1 MMATNVFD
9 LFARLLLD
17 TSGYEESLG
26 NARSLATSV
35 GNGIKKGFG
44 ALATAAGAAFTAAGA
59 ATTKFVSD
67 SVQAGMTFDKS
78 MSQVAATMGYTVD
91 QINDSTSEEAQN
103 FQKLRDFALDMGKST
118 AFSASQAADAL
129 NYMALAGYDA
139 ETSMT
144 MLPNVLNLAAA
155 GGIELAAAS
164 DMVTDASSALGLDI
178 EHTTLMV
185 DQMAA
190 AASKSNTSVAQLG
203 DAILTVGGT
212 AKGLAGGTTELST
225 ALGLLADNGI
235 KGAEGGTA
243 LRNILLNLT
252 PKSDEAAEAMER
264 IGLRAYDA
272 EGNMRPL
279 QDIFTEMSASMQ
291 GMSDL
296 ERKNILG
303 AMFNKVDLKS
313 VEALLGTTTDR
324 WNELTSAIDNSEN
337 AAANMAD
344 TQLDN
349 LAGDMTLFQ
358 SALEGAEVVISDS
371 LSPTLRGFVTFGT
384 ESIGK
389 LTDAF
394 SEGGLEGAIAV
405 LPEILNEGIGKISE
419 VLPQAIQVVQEV
431 FSAIAENLPTI
442 VQSVLPSM
450 LRGVLDVMQSL
461 MKSIPS
467 LVTTVFQ
474 TIGQVFG
481 GDTVDS
487 LFQAMQD
494 MLDGVFDAI
503 GQNFTQDNVT
513 KVLSW
518 ILDLIAHVSDLIG
531 NNIGTVIDVAVQIID
546 AFVNSFYSPEIVTKI
561 LETATGI
568 ITALVD
574 GLTGGDHL
582 QKLLDAALN
591 ITLKMQEVFMQPE
604 VIESITEAAAIIV
617 SELAKGI
624 LQALPQIANSLA
636 GFAKNVVDYII
647 NYDWSAAADG
657 FVGGFMSGFD
667 SMDWSFIDDVEQKWV
682 DFWDSVAS
690 YWAPAY
696 EKLSGFFEDCGES
709 ISNFFGGI
717 KDKITEFLQ
726 PAADTATGI
735 WSGFMDVFSPL
746 LDSFGYLFDTVFTGI
761 QVIADRIWNKIKDDI
776 TQKWN
781 EITGFLT
788 PVLEQIQTN
797 ISETWENVSNIFSN
811 VLERIKGFVTDAWEK
826 ITVSVDTT
834 LSPVKDAVSNV
845 WNNIVTSAT
854 NWGKDML
861 DNFIDGIKSR
871 VAAVSSAVTN
881 VADTIRRI
889 IGFSEPK
896 EGPLSNFH
904 TYAPDMMNLF
914 ADGIRANAGK
924 VEDEISSLAESM
936 RIQPE
941 IGIPDKFDYSDLYA
955 EPETVQIQA
964 QPSVSPYS
972 AYTGA
977 SGAGVSPSL
986 ETIVSLLNGI
996 LEATQQGHYVSVTDI
1011 DTSLGRRQAAEIRRG
1026 I

>member
-1 MMATNVFD
+1 MATNVFD

-17 TSGYEESLG
+17 TSGYEDSLG

-190 AASKSNTSVAQLG
+190 AASNSNTSVSQLG

-243 LRNILLNLT
+243 LRNILLSLT

-324 WNELTSAIDNSEN
+324 WDELTSAIEDSEN

-349 LAGDMTLFQ
+349 LAGDITLFK

-405 LPEILNEGIGKISE
+405 LPEILNEGIGKIAG

-431 FSAIAENLPTI
+431 ASALAENLPTI
-442 VQSVLPSM
+442 VQSVLPSLM
-450 LRGVLDVMQSL
+450 SGVLDVMQSL

-487 LFQAMQD
+487 LFEAMQG
-494 MLDGVFDAI
+494 MLDGVLDAI
-503 GQNFTQDNVT
+503 GQNFTQENVT
-513 KVLSW
+513 KVLNW

-546 AFVNSFYSPEIVTKI
+546 AFVDSFYSPEIVTKI
-561 LETATGI
+561 METATGI
-568 ITALVD
+568 ITALAE

-604 VIESITEAAAIIV
+604 VLEALTEAGTTILF
-617 SELAKGI
+617 ELVKGI

-636 GFAKNVVDYII
+636 QFCESVVDFVV
-647 NYDWSAAADG
+647 NYDWIAAGEGFIDG
-657 FVGGFMSGFD
+657 FVQGFGNI
-667 SMDWSFIDDVEQKWV
+667 DWSFIDDVEQKWV
-682 DFWDSVAS
+682 DFWDSVVA
-690 YWAPAY
+690 YWTPIL
-696 EKLSGFFEDCGES
+696 EGW
-709 ISNFFGGI
+709 SNFW
-717 KDKITEFLQ
+717 Q
-726 PAADTATGI
+726 
-735 WSGFMDVFSPL
+735 
-746 LDSFGYLFDTVFTGI
+746 GYGEYIYDAI
-761 QVIADRIWNKIKDDI
+761 HDI
-776 TQKWN
+776 LQKWN
-781 EITGFLT
+781 DFWHRFGEYIYDGVSSVKKRFTDMKN
-788 PVLEQIQTN
+788 N
-797 ISETWENVSNIFSN
+797 IVNTLANIVSS
-811 VLERIKGFVTDAWEK
+811 VLERASTIKNT
-826 ITVSVDTT
+826 IVSRV
-834 LSPVKDAVSNV
+834 SEAVSFIKNLPNQARTWGRDMIQNFV
-845 WNNIVTSAT
+845 NGITSMVQKAGDAARNIAE
-854 NWGKDML
+854 
-861 DNFIDGIKSR
+861 
-871 VAAVSSAVTN
+871 
-881 VADTIRRI
+881 TIASYI
-889 IGFSEPK
+889 HFSEPDV
-896 EGPLSNFH
+896 GPLSDFS
-904 TYAPDMMNLF
+904 TYAPDMIDTFVKGIEDNKNKIGVAMNDAFGTGLLDANTEPAF
-914 ADGIRANAGK
+914 TIASEPSDVRSTGVPAFTGEIIGVLESILSELKKGHQVVLNTDMINRALG
-924 VEDEISSLAESM
+924 
-936 RIQPE
+936 Q
-941 IGIPDKFDYSDLYA
+941 
-955 EPETVQIQA
+955 TQ
-964 QPSVSPYS
+964 
-972 AYTGA
+972 AYT
-977 SGAGVSPSL
+977 
-986 ETIVSLLNGI
+986 E
-996 LEATQQGHYVSVTDI
+996 
-1011 DTSLGRRQAAEIRRG
+1011 RG
-1026 I
+1026 EVV

>member
-17 TSGYEESLG
+17 TSGYEDSLG

-243 LRNILLNLT
+243 LRNILLSLT
-252 PKSDEAAEAMER
+252 PKSEEAAEAMER

-324 WNELTSAIDNSEN
+324 WDELTSAIEDSEN

-349 LAGDMTLFQ
+349 LAGDITLFK
-358 SALEGAEVVISDS
+358 SALEGTEVVISDS
-371 LSPTLRGFVTFGT
+371 LSPTLRGFVQFGT

-405 LPEILNEGIGKISE
+405 LPEILNEGIGKIAG

-431 FSAIAENLPTI
+431 ASALAENLPTI
-442 VQSVLPSM
+442 VQSVLPS
-450 LRGVLDVMQSL
+450 LLSGVLSVMQSL

-474 TIGQVFG
+474 TLGQVLG
-481 GDTVDS
+481 GNTVGS
-487 LFQAMQD
+487 LFEALQE

-503 GQNFTQDNVT
+503 GQNFTQENVT

-561 LETATGI
+561 METATGI

-591 ITLKMQEVFMQPE
+591 ITLKLQEVFTEPE
-604 VIESITEAAAIIV
+604 VVGALTEAASTIV
-617 SELAKGI
+617 FELVKGI

-636 GFAKNVVDYII
+636 SFCKNVVDYFL
-647 NYDWSAAADG
+647 NYDWEATGTALIDG
-657 FVGGFMSGFD
+657 FVNGFNSI
-667 SMDWSFIDDVEQKWV
+667 DWNFLNDVEAKWAVFWEEFAAYWKPVIDGWVNFWGSIGEKFYDAV
-682 DFWDSVAS
+682 DFIKK
-690 YWAPAY
+690 
-696 EKLSGFFEDCGES
+696 KLTDMK
-709 ISNFFGGI
+709 NF
-717 KDKITEFLQ
+717 
-726 PAADTATGI
+726 
-735 WSGFMDVFSPL
+735 V
-746 LDSFGYLFDTVFTGI
+746 V
-761 QVIADRIWNKIKDDI
+761 
-776 TQKWN
+776 
-781 EITGFLT
+781 
-788 PVLEQIQTN
+788 
-797 ISETWENVSNIFSN
+797 NIFSN
-811 VLERIKGFVTDAWEK
+811 IVSAVVEK
-826 ITVSVDTT
+826 ASRVRQTIIDKVS
-834 LSPVKDAVSNV
+834 DAVSFIKDLPNKAKAWGRDMIQNFV
-845 WNNIVTSAT
+845 NGITSMVSRAGDAARNIAE
-854 NWGKDML
+854 
-861 DNFIDGIKSR
+861 
-871 VAAVSSAVTN
+871 
-881 VADTIRRI
+881 TIASYI
-889 IGFSEPK
+889 HFSEPDV
-896 EGPLSNFH
+896 GPLSDFS
-904 TYAPDMMNLF
+904 TYAPDMIDTFVKGIEDNKNKIGVAMNGALGTGLLNANTEPAF
-914 ADGIRANAGK
+914 TIASEPSDGRSTGA
-924 VEDEISSLAESM
+924 
-936 RIQPE
+936 
-941 IGIPDKFDYSDLYA
+941 
-955 EPETVQIQA
+955 
-964 QPSVSPYS
+964 S
-972 AYTGA
+972 AYTGEII
-977 SGAGVSPSL
+977 GVL
-986 ETIVSLLNGI
+986 ESILSELKKGHQVVLNTDMINRALGQ
-996 LEATQQGHYVSVTDI
+996 TQVYT
-1011 DTSLGRRQAAEIRRG
+1011 ERG
-1026 I
+1026 EVV

>member
-17 TSGYEESLG
+17 TSGYEDSLG

-103 FQKLRDFALDMGKST
+103 FQKLRDFALGMGKST

-324 WNELTSAIDNSEN
+324 WDELTSAIENSEN

-349 LAGDMTLFQ
+349 LAGDITLFK

-371 LSPTLRGFVTFGT
+371 LSPTLRGFVRFGT

-405 LPEILNEGIGKISE
+405 LPEIMNEGIGKIAD

-442 VQSVLPSM
+442 VQSVLPALLS
-450 LRGVLDVMQSL
+450 GVLDVMQSL

-474 TIGQVFG
+474 TLGQVFG

-503 GQNFTQDNVT
+503 GQNFTQENVT

-561 LETATGI
+561 METATGI

-604 VIESITEAAAIIV
+604 VLEALTEAGATILF
-617 SELAKGI
+617 ELVKGI
-624 LQALPQIANSLA
+624 MQALPQIANSLA
-636 GFAKNVVDYII
+636 QFCENIVDFII
-647 NYDWSAAADG
+647 NYDWLAAGEGFIDG
-657 FVGGFMSGFD
+657 FVQGFNNI
-667 SMDWSFIDDVEQKWV
+667 DWSFIDDVEKKWV
-682 DFWDSVAS
+682 DFWDSVVA
-690 YWAPAY
+690 YW
-696 EKLSGFFEDCGES
+696 
-709 ISNFFGGI
+709 
-717 KDKITEFLQ
+717 
-726 PAADTATGI
+726 
-735 WSGFMDVFSPL
+735 
-746 LDSFGYLFDTVFTGI
+746 
-761 QVIADRIWNKIKDDI
+761 
-776 TQKWN
+776 
-781 EITGFLT
+781 T
-788 PVLEQIQTN
+788 PVLEGWSNFWQGFGEYIYDAIQDALQKWNDFWEGFGEYIYDGVNNTKKRFVDMKNNVVNTLAN
-797 ISETWENVSNIFSN
+797 IVSS
-811 VLERIKGFVTDAWEK
+811 VTERASAIKNTIINRVNE
-826 ITVSVDTT
+826 
-834 LSPVKDAVSNV
+834 AVSFIRDLPNKARTWGRDMIQNFV
-845 WNNIVTSAT
+845 NGITSMVSKAGEAARNIAE
-854 NWGKDML
+854 
-861 DNFIDGIKSR
+861 
-871 VAAVSSAVTN
+871 
-881 VADTIRRI
+881 TIASYI
-889 IGFSEPK
+889 HFSEPDV
-896 EGPLSNFH
+896 GPLSDFS
-904 TYAPDMMNLF
+904 TYAPDMIDTFVKGIEDNKNKIGVAMNDALG
-914 ADGIRANAGK
+914 AGLLDANTEPAFTIAS
-924 VEDEISSLAESM
+924 E
-936 RIQPE
+936 P
-941 IGIPDKFDYSDLYA
+941 SDA
-955 EPETVQIQA
+955 RSTGA
-964 QPSVSPYS
+964 S
-972 AYTGA
+972 AYTGEII
-977 SGAGVSPSL
+977 GAL
-986 ETIVSLLNGI
+986 ESILSELKKGHQVVLNTDMINRALGQ
-996 LEATQQGHYVSVTDI
+996 TQVYT
-1011 DTSLGRRQAAEIRRG
+1011 ERG
-1026 I
+1026 EVV

>member
-17 TSGYEESLG
+17 TSGYEDSLG

-129 NYMALAGYDA
+129 NYMALAGYNA
-139 ETSMT
+139 ETSME
-144 MLPNVLNLAAA
+144 MLPNVLSLAAA
-155 GGIELAAAS
+155 GGMELAQAS
-164 DMVTDASSALGLDI
+164 DMVTDASSALGLVLEDGSVDI
-178 EHTTLMV
+178 ERTTKMV

-190 AASKSNTSVAQLG
+190 AASKSNTSVSQLG

-324 WNELTSAIDNSEN
+324 WNELTESIENSEN

-349 LAGDMTLFQ
+349 LAGDITLFK

-405 LPEILNEGIGKISE
+405 LPEILNEGIGKIAD

-442 VQSVLPSM
+442 VQSVLPS
-450 LRGVLDVMQSL
+450 LLSGVLDVMQSL

-474 TIGQVFG
+474 TVGQVFG

-487 LFQAMQD
+487 LFQALQD

-503 GQNFTQDNVT
+503 GQNFTQENVT

-561 LETATGI
+561 METATGI
-568 ITALVD
+568 ITALVE

-604 VIESITEAAAIIV
+604 VLEALTEAGATILF
-617 SELAKGI
+617 ELVKGI

-636 GFAKNVVDYII
+636 KFCESVVDFVV
-647 NYDWSAAADG
+647 NYDWIAAGEGFIDG
-657 FVGGFMSGFD
+657 FVQGFGNI
-667 SMDWSFIDDVEQKWV
+667 DWSFIDDIEQKWV
-682 DFWDSVAS
+682 DFWDSVVD
-690 YWAPAY
+690 YWTPIL
-696 EKLSGFFEDCGES
+696 EGW
-709 ISNFFGGI
+709 SNFW
-717 KDKITEFLQ
+717 Q
-726 PAADTATGI
+726 
-735 WSGFMDVFSPL
+735 
-746 LDSFGYLFDTVFTGI
+746 GYGEYIYDGVNNVKQRFT
-761 QVIADRIWNKIKDDI
+761 DMK
-776 TQKWN
+776 
-781 EITGFLT
+781 
-788 PVLEQIQTN
+788 
-797 ISETWENVSNIFSN
+797 
-811 VLERIKGFVTDAWEK
+811 
-826 ITVSVDTT
+826 
-834 LSPVKDAVSNV
+834 
-845 WNNIVTSAT
+845 NNIVNTLANIVSSVIERAA
-854 NWGKDML
+854 
-861 DNFIDGIKSR
+861 IIKNTIVSR
-871 VAAVSSAVTN
+871 VSEAVSFIKNLPNQARTWGRDMIQNFVNGITSMVQKAGDAARN
-881 VADTIRRI
+881 IAQTIASYI
-889 IGFSEPK
+889 HFSEPDV
-896 EGPLSNFH
+896 GPLSDFS
-904 TYAPDMMNLF
+904 TYAPDMIDTFVKGIEDNKNKIGVAMDDALGTGLLDANTEPAF
-914 ADGIRANAGK
+914 TIASEPSDGR
-924 VEDEISSLAESM
+924 S
-936 RIQPE
+936 
-941 IGIPDKFDYSDLYA
+941 
-955 EPETVQIQA
+955 T
-964 QPSVSPYS
+964 
-972 AYTGA
+972 
-977 SGAGVSPSL
+977 GVSAFTGEIIGVL
-986 ETIVSLLNGI
+986 ESILSELKKGHQVVLNTDMINRALGQ
-996 LEATQQGHYVSVTDI
+996 TQVYT
-1011 DTSLGRRQAAEIRRG
+1011 ERG
-1026 I
+1026 EVV

>member
-17 TSGYEESLG
+17 TSGYEDSLG

-279 QDIFTEMSASMQ
+279 QDIFTEMSASME

-324 WNELTSAIDNSEN
+324 WDELTSAIGNSEN

-349 LAGDMTLFQ
+349 LAGDITLFQ

-371 LSPTLRGFVTFGT
+371 LSPTLRGFVNFGT

-405 LPEILNEGIGKISE
+405 LPEIFNEGIGKISE

-442 VQSVLPSM
+442 AQSVLPALLS
-450 LRGVLDVMQSL
+450 GVLDVMQSL

-474 TIGQVFG
+474 TLGQVLG

-494 MLDGVFDAI
+494 MLDGVLDAI
-503 GQNFTQDNVT
+503 GQNFTQENVT

-561 LETATGI
+561 METATGI
-568 ITALVD
+568 ITALVE

-604 VIESITEAAAIIV
+604 VLEALTEAGTTV
-617 SELAKGI
+617 LFELVKGI

-636 GFAKNVVDYII
+636 KFCESVVDFVV
-647 NYDWSAAADG
+647 NYDWISAGEGFIDG
-657 FVGGFMSGFD
+657 FVQGFGNI
-667 SMDWSFIDDVEQKWV
+667 DWSFIDDVEQKWV
-682 DFWDSVAS
+682 DFWDSVVA
-690 YWAPAY
+690 YWTPIL
-696 EKLSGFFEDCGES
+696 EGW
-709 ISNFFGGI
+709 SNFW
-717 KDKITEFLQ
+717 Q
-726 PAADTATGI
+726 
-735 WSGFMDVFSPL
+735 
-746 LDSFGYLFDTVFTGI
+746 GYGEYIYDGVNNVKKRFT
-761 QVIADRIWNKIKDDI
+761 DMK
-776 TQKWN
+776 
-781 EITGFLT
+781 
-788 PVLEQIQTN
+788 
-797 ISETWENVSNIFSN
+797 
-811 VLERIKGFVTDAWEK
+811 
-826 ITVSVDTT
+826 
-834 LSPVKDAVSNV
+834 
-845 WNNIVTSAT
+845 NNIVNTLSNIVSSVIERAST
-854 NWGKDML
+854 
-861 DNFIDGIKSR
+861 IKNTIVSR
-871 VAAVSSAVTN
+871 VSEAVSFIKNLPNQARTWGRDMIQNFVNGITSMVSRAGDAARN
-881 VADTIRRI
+881 IAETIASYI
-889 IGFSEPK
+889 HFSEPDV
-896 EGPLSNFH
+896 GPLSDFS
-904 TYAPDMMNLF
+904 TYAPDMIDTFVKGIEDNKNKIGVAMNDALGAGLLDVNTEPAF
-914 ADGIRANAGK
+914 TIVSEASDGR
-924 VEDEISSLAESM
+924 S
-936 RIQPE
+936 
-941 IGIPDKFDYSDLYA
+941 
-955 EPETVQIQA
+955 
-964 QPSVSPYS
+964 
-972 AYTGA
+972 TGA
-977 SGAGVSPSL
+977 SAFTGEIVGVL
-986 ETIVSLLNGI
+986 ESILSELKKGHQVVLNTEMINRALGQ
-996 LEATQQGHYVSVTDI
+996 TQVYT
-1011 DTSLGRRQAAEIRRG
+1011 ERG
-1026 I
+1026 EVV

>member
-1 MMATNVFD
+1 MATNVFD

-44 ALATAAGAAFTAAGA
+44 ALATAAGA

-190 AASKSNTSVAQLG
+190 AASNSNTSVSQLG

-243 LRNILLNLT
+243 LRNILLSLT

-324 WNELTSAIDNSEN
+324 WDELTSAIEDSEN

-349 LAGDMTLFQ
+349 LAGDITLFK
-358 SALEGAEVVISDS
+358 SALEGAEVAISDS

-405 LPEILNEGIGKISE
+405 LPAILNEGIGKISG

-431 FSAIAENLPTI
+431 ASALAENLPTI
-442 VQSVLPSM
+442 VQSVLPSLM
-450 LRGVLDVMQSL
+450 SGVLDVMQSL

-487 LFQAMQD
+487 LFEAMQG

-503 GQNFTQDNVT
+503 GQNFTQENVT
-513 KVLSW
+513 KVLNW

-546 AFVNSFYSPEIVTKI
+546 AFVDSFYSPEIVTKI
-561 LETATGI
+561 METATGI
-568 ITALVD
+568 ITALVE

-604 VIESITEAAAIIV
+604 VLEALTEAGTTILF
-617 SELAKGI
+617 ELVKGI

-636 GFAKNVVDYII
+636 KFCESVVDFVV
-647 NYDWSAAADG
+647 NYDWIEAGEGFIDG
-657 FVGGFMSGFD
+657 FVQGFGNI
-667 SMDWSFIDDVEQKWV
+667 DWSFIDDVEQKWV
-682 DFWDSVAS
+682 DFWDSVVA
-690 YWAPAY
+690 YWAPIL
-696 EKLSGFFEDCGES
+696 EGW
-709 ISNFFGGI
+709 SNFW
-717 KDKITEFLQ
+717 Q
-726 PAADTATGI
+726 
-735 WSGFMDVFSPL
+735 
-746 LDSFGYLFDTVFTGI
+746 GYGEYIYDAIHDML
-761 QVIADRIWNKIKDDI
+761 
-776 TQKWN
+776 QKWN
-781 EITGFLT
+781 DFWHGFGEYIFDGVNNAKNKFVEMKNGIANTL
-788 PVLEQIQTN
+788 
-797 ISETWENVSNIFSN
+797 SNIVSS
-811 VLERIKGFVTDAWEK
+811 VIEK
-826 ITVSVDTT
+826 AANIRNTIVNRVN
-834 LSPVKDAVSNV
+834 DAVSFIRNLPNQARTWGRDMIQNFV
-845 WNNIVTSAT
+845 NGITSMVSRAGDAARNIAE
-854 NWGKDML
+854 
-861 DNFIDGIKSR
+861 
-871 VAAVSSAVTN
+871 
-881 VADTIRRI
+881 TIASYI
-889 IGFSEPK
+889 HFSEPDV
-896 EGPLSNFH
+896 GPLSDFS
-904 TYAPDMMNLF
+904 TYAPDMIDTFVKGIEDNKNKIGVAMNGALGTGLF
-914 ADGIRANAGK
+914 NANTEPAFTIAS
-924 VEDEISSLAESM
+924 E
-936 RIQPE
+936 P
-941 IGIPDKFDYSDLYA
+941 SD
-955 EPETVQIQA
+955 VR
-964 QPSVSPYS
+964 S
-972 AYTGA
+972 TGA
-977 SGAGVSPSL
+977 SAFTGEIIAVL
-986 ETIVSLLNGI
+986 ESILSELKKGHQVVLNTDMINRALGQ
-996 LEATQQGHYVSVTDI
+996 TQVYTARG
-1011 DTSLGRRQAAEIRRG
+1011 EIT
-1026 I
+1026 

>member
-26 NARSLATSV
+26 NARNLAASV

-59 ATTKFVSD
+59 ATAKFVSD
-67 SVQAGMTFDKS
+67 SVQSGMAFDKS

-243 LRNILLNLT
+243 LRNILLSLT
-252 PKSDEAAEAMER
+252 PKSEEAAEAMEQ
-264 IGLRAYDA
+264 IGLKAYDA
-272 EGNMRPL
+272 NGNMRPL
-279 QDIFTEMSASMQ
+279 QDIFTEMSASMK

-313 VEALLGTTTDR
+313 VEALLGTDIDR
-324 WNELTSAIDNSEN
+324 WNELTESIANSEN
-337 AAANMAD
+337 AAENMAD

-349 LAGDMTLFQ
+349 LAGDITLFK

-371 LSPTLRGFVTFGT
+371 LSPTLRGFVNFGT

-405 LPEILNEGIGKISE
+405 LPEILNEGIGMISGI
-419 VLPQAIQVVQEV
+419 LPQAIQVVQEV
-431 FSAIAENLPTI
+431 ASALAENLPTI
-442 VQSVLPSM
+442 VQSVLPS
-450 LRGVLDVMQSL
+450 LLSGLLEV
-461 MKSIPS
+461 MKSLVKSVPS
-467 LVTTVFQ
+467 LLSTVFQ
-474 TIGQVFG
+474 TVGQVFG

-503 GQNFTQDNVT
+503 GQNFTQENVA

-531 NNIGTVIDVAVQIID
+531 NNIGTIIDVAAQIID

-561 LETATGI
+561 METATGI
-568 ITALVD
+568 ITALVE
-574 GLTGGDHL
+574 GLTSGDHL

-604 VIESITEAAAIIV
+604 VLEALTEAGSTIFF
-617 SELAKGI
+617 ELVKGI
-624 LQALPQIANSLA
+624 MQSLPQIANSLA
-636 GFAKNVVDYII
+636 GFCKAIVDFIM
-647 NYDWSAAADG
+647 NYDWLKAGEGFIDG
-657 FVGGFMSGFD
+657 FVQGFKSI
-667 SMDWSFIDDVEQKWV
+667 DWSFIDDVEQKWV
-682 DFWDSVAS
+682 DFWDSIVA
-690 YWAPAY
+690 YWSPILEGWTNFWEGY
-696 EKLSGFFEDCGES
+696 GEYMYDA
-709 ISNFFGGI
+709 IH
-717 KDKITEFLQ
+717 DML
-726 PAADTATGI
+726 
-735 WSGFMDVFSPL
+735 
-746 LDSFGYLFDTVFTGI
+746 
-761 QVIADRIWNKIKDDI
+761 
-776 TQKWN
+776 QKWN
-781 EITGFLT
+781 DFWEGFGEYIYDGVNEAKKRFT
-788 PVLEQIQTN
+788 DMRTN
-797 ISETWENVSNIFSN
+797 IVNTLTNIVSSVI
-811 VLERIKGFVTDAWEK
+811 ERASAIKNTIISRVN
-826 ITVSVDTT
+826 
-834 LSPVKDAVSNV
+834 DAVSFIRNLPNQAKTWGRDMIQNYV
-845 WNNIVTSAT
+845 NGITSMVSRAADAARNIAQ
-854 NWGKDML
+854 
-861 DNFIDGIKSR
+861 
-871 VAAVSSAVTN
+871 
-881 VADTIRRI
+881 TIASYI
-889 IGFSEPK
+889 HFSEPDV
-896 EGPLSNFH
+896 GPLSDFS
-904 TYAPDMMNLF
+904 TYAPDMIDTF
-914 ADGIRANAGK
+914 VKGIEGNKNKIGVAMDDALSIGTLDMSPTSSQVSGSAGYSAGQPSTPDAVLDVLRSILTELQKGHQVVLNTDMINRALGQTQ
-924 VEDEISSLAESM
+924 V
-936 RIQPE
+936 
-941 IGIPDKFDYSDLYA
+941 YA
-955 EPETVQIQA
+955 E
-964 QPSVSPYS
+964 
-972 AYTGA
+972 
-977 SGAGVSPSL
+977 
-986 ETIVSLLNGI
+986 
-996 LEATQQGHYVSVTDI
+996 
-1011 DTSLGRRQAAEIRRG
+1011 RG
-1026 I
+1026 EVV

>member
-17 TSGYEESLG
+17 TSGYEDSLG

-44 ALATAAGAAFTAAGA
+44 ALATAAGAAFKAAGA

-190 AASKSNTSVAQLG
+190 AASNSNTSVSQLG

-243 LRNILLNLT
+243 LRNILLSLT

-324 WNELTSAIDNSEN
+324 WDELTSAIEDSEN

-349 LAGDMTLFQ
+349 LAGDITLFK

-405 LPEILNEGIGKISE
+405 LPEILNEGIGKIAG

-431 FSAIAENLPTI
+431 ASALAENLPTI
-442 VQSVLPSM
+442 VQSVLPSLM
-450 LRGVLDVMQSL
+450 SGVLDVMQSL

-487 LFQAMQD
+487 LFEAMQG
-494 MLDGVFDAI
+494 MLDGVLDAI
-503 GQNFTQDNVT
+503 GQNFTQENVT
-513 KVLSW
+513 KVLNW

-546 AFVNSFYSPEIVTKI
+546 AFVDSFYSPEIVTKI
-561 LETATGI
+561 METATGI
-568 ITALVD
+568 ITALAE

-604 VIESITEAAAIIV
+604 VLEALTEAGTTILF
-617 SELAKGI
+617 ELVKGI

-636 GFAKNVVDYII
+636 QFCESVVDFVV
-647 NYDWSAAADG
+647 NYDWIAAGEGFIDG
-657 FVGGFMSGFD
+657 FVQGFGNI
-667 SMDWSFIDDVEQKWV
+667 DWSFIDDVEQKWV
-682 DFWDSVAS
+682 DFWDSVVA
-690 YWAPAY
+690 YWTPIL
-696 EKLSGFFEDCGES
+696 EGW
-709 ISNFFGGI
+709 SNFW
-717 KDKITEFLQ
+717 Q
-726 PAADTATGI
+726 
-735 WSGFMDVFSPL
+735 
-746 LDSFGYLFDTVFTGI
+746 GYGEYIYDAI
-761 QVIADRIWNKIKDDI
+761 HDI
-776 TQKWN
+776 LQKWN
-781 EITGFLT
+781 DFWHRFGEYIYDGVSSVKKCFTDMKN
-788 PVLEQIQTN
+788 N
-797 ISETWENVSNIFSN
+797 IVNTLANIVSS
-811 VLERIKGFVTDAWEK
+811 VLERASTIKNT
-826 ITVSVDTT
+826 IVSRV
-834 LSPVKDAVSNV
+834 SEAVSFIKNLPNQARTWGRDMIQNFV
-845 WNNIVTSAT
+845 NGITSMVQKAGDAARNIAE
-854 NWGKDML
+854 
-861 DNFIDGIKSR
+861 
-871 VAAVSSAVTN
+871 
-881 VADTIRRI
+881 TIASYI
-889 IGFSEPK
+889 HFSEPDV
-896 EGPLSNFH
+896 GPLSDFS
-904 TYAPDMMNLF
+904 TYAPDMIDTFVKGIEDNKNKIGVAMNDALGTGLLNANTEPAF
-914 ADGIRANAGK
+914 TIASEPSDGRSTGA
-924 VEDEISSLAESM
+924 
-936 RIQPE
+936 
-941 IGIPDKFDYSDLYA
+941 
-955 EPETVQIQA
+955 
-964 QPSVSPYS
+964 S
-972 AYTGA
+972 AYTGEII
-977 SGAGVSPSL
+977 GVL
-986 ETIVSLLNGI
+986 ESILSELKKGHQVVLNTDMINRALGQ
-996 LEATQQGHYVSVTDI
+996 TQAYT
-1011 DTSLGRRQAAEIRRG
+1011 ERG
-1026 I
+1026 EVV

>member
-1 MMATNVFD
+1 MATNVFD

-212 AKGLAGGTTELST
+212 ARDMKGGTTELAT
-225 ALGLLADNGI
+225 VLGLLADNSI
-235 KGAEGGTA
+235 KGAEGGTS
-243 LRNILLNLT
+243 LRNILLSLQGDKFKKT
-252 PKSDEAAEAMER
+252 FGALGISM
-264 IGLRAYDA
+264 YDA
-272 EGNMRPL
+272 EGKAR
-279 QDIFTEMSASMQ
+279 
-291 GMSDL
+291 
-296 ERKNILG
+296 
-303 AMFNKVDLKS
+303 DLKDVFS
-313 VEALLGTTTDR
+313 DMKKALSDKTPQERQEMLANTFNRFDLSAVNALLNTNEQR
-324 WNELTSAIDNSEN
+324 WDELTSAIENSEN

-349 LAGDMTLFQ
+349 LAGDITLFQ

-389 LTDAF
+389 LTAAF
-394 SEGGLEGAIAV
+394 KEGGLEGAIAV

-442 VQSVLPSM
+442 VQSVLPS
-450 LRGVLDVMQSL
+450 LLSGILDVMQSL

-467 LVTTVFQ
+467 LVSTVFQ

-487 LFQAMQD
+487 LFEAMQD

-503 GQNFTQDNVT
+503 GQNFTQENVT
-513 KVLSW
+513 KVLNW

-531 NNIGTVIDVAVQIID
+531 NNIGTVIDVAAQIID
-546 AFVNSFYSPEIVTKI
+546 AFVDSFYSPEIVTKI
-561 LETATGI
+561 METATGI
-568 ITALVD
+568 ITALVE

-604 VIESITEAAAIIV
+604 VLEALTEAGTTILF
-617 SELAKGI
+617 ELVKGI

-636 GFAKNVVDYII
+636 QFCESVVDFVV
-647 NYDWSAAADG
+647 NYDWIEAGEGFIDG
-657 FVGGFMSGFD
+657 FVQGFGNI
-667 SMDWSFIDDVEQKWV
+667 DWSFIDDIEQKWV
-682 DFWDSVAS
+682 DFWDSVVA
-690 YWAPAY
+690 YWTPIL
-696 EKLSGFFEDCGES
+696 EGW
-709 ISNFFGGI
+709 SNFWQGFGEYI
-717 KDKITEFLQ
+717 YDAVQDML
-726 PAADTATGI
+726 
-735 WSGFMDVFSPL
+735 
-746 LDSFGYLFDTVFTGI
+746 
-761 QVIADRIWNKIKDDI
+761 
-776 TQKWN
+776 QKWN
-781 EITGFLT
+781 DFWEGFGEYIYDAIHDILQKWNDFWHGFGEYIYDGVNNVKKHFT
-788 PVLEQIQTN
+788 DMKNN
-797 ISETWENVSNIFSN
+797 IVNTLANIVSS
-811 VLERIKGFVTDAWEK
+811 VLERASTIKNT
-826 ITVSVDTT
+826 IVSRV
-834 LSPVKDAVSNV
+834 SEAVSFIKNLPNQARTWGRDMIQNFV
-845 WNNIVTSAT
+845 NGITSMVQKAGDAARNIAE
-854 NWGKDML
+854 
-861 DNFIDGIKSR
+861 
-871 VAAVSSAVTN
+871 
-881 VADTIRRI
+881 TIASYI
-889 IGFSEPK
+889 HFSEPDV
-896 EGPLSNFH
+896 GPLSDFS
-904 TYAPDMMNLF
+904 TYAPDMIDTF
-914 ADGIRANAGK
+914 VKGI
-924 VEDEISSLAESM
+924 EDNKNK
-936 RIQPE
+936 
-941 IGIPDKFDYSDLYA
+941 IGVAMDDALG
-955 EPETVQIQA
+955 T
-964 QPSVSPYS
+964 
-972 AYTGA
+972 
-977 SGAGVSPSL
+977 
-986 ETIVSLLNGI
+986 GI
-996 LEATQQGHYVSVTDI
+996 LDVNTEPAFTIASEPSDGRSTGVPAFTGEIIGVLESILSELKKGHQVVLNTDMINRALGQTQVYT
-1011 DTSLGRRQAAEIRRG
+1011 ERG
-1026 I
+1026 EVV